1 MPDMGRVEAT
11 NGTVGYMAID
21 DIEVAVFNGA
31 KLRLNR
37 PKLPSKMR
45 AMKQKRSEQPL
56 LNITVLMR

>member
-31 KLRLNR
+31 KT
-37 PKLPSKMR
+37 
-45 AMKQKRSEQPL
+45 QTE
-56 LNITVLMR
+56 